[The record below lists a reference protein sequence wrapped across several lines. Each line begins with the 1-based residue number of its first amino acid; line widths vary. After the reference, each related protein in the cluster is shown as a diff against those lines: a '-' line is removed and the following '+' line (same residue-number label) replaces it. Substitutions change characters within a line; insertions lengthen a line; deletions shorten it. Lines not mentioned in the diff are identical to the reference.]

1 MAISKSVVPLE
12 AHFLFIDYLNLL
24 HVQFLHHHQELL
36 KHVFT
41 VQFLHMPTQDSMG
54 VVHSA

>member
-1 MAISKSVVPLE
+1 MAVPESVVPLE

-41 VQFLHMPTQDSMG
+41 VQFLHMSTQDSMG